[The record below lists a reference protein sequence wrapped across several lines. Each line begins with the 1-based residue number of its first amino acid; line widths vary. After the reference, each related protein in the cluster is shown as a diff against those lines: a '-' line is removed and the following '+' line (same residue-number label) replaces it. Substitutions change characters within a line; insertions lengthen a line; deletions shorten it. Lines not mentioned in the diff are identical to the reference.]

1 LEEFKIKKLIGG
13 LLLGVVTLSLS
24 VIMTNSTKVSAN
36 RLVDKTYEEAVQ
48 EGRQNELKSDGNPD
62 DGYRPFSH
70 KITKIKAKRT
80 KSGQYIKITGSV
92 KILKSVKAKKELA
105 QERKTNY
112 IWITTY
118 KGDKFVKL
126 SKHLTFKTTI
136 KAPKAKRVLATT
148 GYYTSQKH
156 SIRHFILTSKDKKIK
171 VTAYQTK

>member
-1 LEEFKIKKLIGG
+1 MKKLIGG
-13 LLLGVVTLSLS
+13 LLLGVATLNLS
-24 VIMTNSTKVSAN
+24 VAMTNTKVSAEQ
-36 RLVDKTYEEAVQ
+36 LVYKPYKEGIQEE
-48 EGRQNELKSDGNPD
+48 RQSELKTGGNPD

-70 KITKIKAKRT
+70 KITKIKAKKM

-92 KILKSVKAKKELA
+92 KVSKSVKAKKELA